1 MAALVM
7 ILFWIAVGIIIG
19 WNVAQPDWAKQAQAQ
34 VMGLIG
40 QLTGKTSTKDSNNP
54 PDSNNPSNSNNP
66 PDSH

>member
-7 ILFWIAVGIIIG
+7 ILFWIAVGTVIG

-40 QLTGKTSTKDSNNP
+40 QLTGQLTDKTSSKDSNNP
-54 PDSNNPSNSNNP
+54 PDS
-66 PDSH
+66 H